1 MKIISTV
8 PSITEL
14 LADLGLDKETIGIT
28 KFCVHPKQWYKSK
41 TRIGGTKALDLDKI
55 NALNPTLIIA
65 NKEENVKEQIENLK
79 ENFEVMVTDIKS
91 PEDNLDLITELASKT
106 DKRMT
111 GLRLRNE
118 LNEAILSLQPKHL
131 KTCAYLIW
139 QKPYMTVGGDTYIN
153 SVLEKCGFVNVFE
166 DELRYPDTCIRE
178 LRELKPEY
186 ILLSSEP
193 FPFRKKQLDA
203 IQLLLPDS
211 KVLLVDGEVFSWYG
225 TRLIKKVDYMVDFI
239 KSTDIIEN
247 T

>member
-28 KFCVHPKQWYKSK
+28 KFCVHPQQWFKTK
-41 TRIGGTKALDLDKI
+41 TRIGGTKALDLNKI
-55 NALNPTLIIA
+55 NTLSPTLIIA
-65 NKEENVKEQIENLK
+65 NKEENVKEQIETLN
-79 ENFEVMVTDIKS
+79 ENFEVMVTEIKS
-91 PEDNLDLITELASKT
+91 PEDNLDLITEIAART
-106 DKRMT
+106 NTRMT
-111 GLRLRNE
+111 GLRLRTE

-153 SVLEKCGFVNVFE
+153 SVLEKCGFINIFE

-193 FPFRKKQLDA
+193 FPFKKKQLDE

-211 KVLLVDGEVFSWYG
+211 KVLLVDGEAFSWYG
-225 TRLIKKVDYMVDFI
+225 TRLIKKVDYLANFI
-239 KSTDIIEN
+239 KSSDINEN